1 MQAMKVLVV
10 TNMYPSAADPAF
22 GTFVGDEV
30 ETLRGLGLHV
40 DVLFINGKSSR
51 WGYLSGLPRLWWRLL
66 RQRYDV
72 VHAHYTLT
80 GLIARAQWVVPV
92 VATFH
97 GAEAALGWTAP
108 LSRWL
113 RDRVDASIVT
123 SRRVQEDLRAPQAA
137 VVAPGVDFDL
147 FRPGDQDQARQAL
160 GLPMD
165 RELILF
171 VGRAEWDKRLDAV
184 KETVRLLQV
193 ERPGADLVLVSGQP
207 HGAVPAYM
215 NACDA
220 LLLISTYE
228 GSPMVVKEA
237 LACNLPVVASPLGD
251 VAELIGDLDGCALC
265 DGTPEDAA
273 SMLAGVLGRGRLTG
287 GREAVAHLSLHESAR
302 RVSEVYLQVLE
313 K

>member
-1 MQAMKVLVV
+1 MQPIRVLVV
-10 TNMYPSAADPAF
+10 TNMYPSANDPAF

-30 ETLRGLGLHV
+30 ETLRRLGLHV
-40 DVLFINGKSSR
+40 DVLFINGKTSR
-51 WGYLSGLPRLWWRLL
+51 LSYLWGLPRLWWRLL
-66 RQRYDV
+66 RRRYEI

-80 GLIARAQWVVPV
+80 GLIARAQWLTPV
-92 VATFH
+92 VVTFH

-113 RDRVDASIVT
+113 RDRVNGAIVT
-123 SRRVQEDLRAPQAA
+123 SLRVQEDLEAPRAT
-137 VVAPGVDFDL
+137 VIAPGVDFDL
-147 FRPGDQDQARQAL
+147 FRPSDQTEARRAL
-160 GLPMD
+160 GLPLQG
-165 RELILF
+165 ELILF

-184 KETVRLLQV
+184 REAVQLLQA
-193 ERPGADLVLVSGQP
+193 ERPGAELVLVSGQP

-265 DGTPEDAA
+265 DGTPADAA
-273 SMLAGVLGRGRLTG
+273 DKLAGALGWGRLAG
-287 GREAVAHLSLHESAR
+287 GREAVAHLSLLESAR
-302 RVSEVYLQVLE
+302 RVSEVYLKVLE
-313 K
+313 T

>member
-1 MQAMKVLVV
+1 MRVLVV
-10 TNMYPSAADPAF
+10 TNMYPSAKDPAF

-30 ETLRGLGLHV
+30 EALRGQGMHV
-40 DVLFINGKSSR
+40 DVLFINGKTSR
-51 WGYLSGLPRLWWRLL
+51 LGYVWGLPRLWWRLL
-66 RQRYDV
+66 RHRYDV
-72 VHAHYTLT
+72 LHAHYTLT

-92 VATFH
+92 VVTFH
-97 GAEAALGWTAP
+97 GAEAALGWTSP

-113 RDRVDASIVT
+113 RDRVNAAIVT
-123 SRRVQEDLRAPQAA
+123 SRRVQEDLEAPLAT
-137 VVAPGVDFDL
+137 VIAPGVDFGL
-147 FRPGDQDQARQAL
+147 FRPNDQREARQSL
-160 GLPMD
+160 GLPVEG
-165 RELILF
+165 ELVLF

-184 KETVRLLQV
+184 KEAVRLLQLK
-193 ERPGADLVLVSGQP
+193 RPAAELVLVSGQP
-207 HGAVPAYM
+207 HGVVPAYM

-273 SMLAGVLGRGRLTG
+273 EKLSGVLGRGRLKG
-287 GREAVAHLSLHESAR
+287 GREAVAHLSLQESAR
-302 RVSEVYLQVLE
+302 RVGDVYRRVLE